1 LALLAGRKLLLADDS
16 ITIQKVVALTF
27 ADEGV
32 EVVTVGD
39 GHEAIEKLQG
49 ITPDIVLADV
59 FMPEVNGYEVCR
71 YIKENAKLKHIPVM
85 LLVGSFEPFDEAEAR
100 RVGAD
105 DILTK
110 PFQSIRRLID
120 KVGGLVGSKAS
131 DEATTAELPHVP
143 EEDAAPEKLSTGDL
157 EISTADTQRLSVG
170 KQQAHYPPY
179 EPAVVQESDT
189 RPVVQE
195 SDTRPMVQESDIR
208 PYEPVVETQRPRDVM
223 HETFRESQIMDSP
236 SNELRSENTLDQ
248 SDVLLDLGD
257 ISRSSAAT
265 SDDFVLDLD
274 FGDGESVAAVEAAAL
289 SGSNTFVEPQLSRS
303 EPALGV
309 AQREPSSP
317 STAWM
322 DTSELAYRQQSPS
335 TSEGAGAVMD
345 QKFVD
350 TQEWMRESPRSTTDD
365 LQPKGAVRKLERITD
380 EPGEITPRAEPGG
393 LVTLDQ
399 LSPEVIDA
407 IARRAV
413 EQLSAKVVQE
423 IAWEVVPQLA
433 ELLIKRKLE
442 ESQSRPK

>member
-1 LALLAGRKLLLADDS
+1 MLAGRKLLLADDS

-39 GHEAIEKLQG
+39 GHEAIEKLQE

-59 FMPEVNGYEVCR
+59 FMPEVNGYEVCG
-71 YIKENAKLKHIPVM
+71 YIKQNAKLKHIPVM

-120 KVGGLVGSKAS
+120 KVGGLVGSKAA
-131 DEATTAELPHVP
+131 DEATTAELPHVQH
-143 EEDAAPEKLSTGDL
+143 EAAEPEKLSTGDL
-157 EISTADTQRLSVG
+157 EISTADTQRLPVPT
-170 KQQAHYPPY
+170 QNPDYPAY
-179 EPAVVQESDT
+179 EPAAVVQESDH
-189 RPVVQE
+189 R
-195 SDTRPMVQESDIR
+195 S
-208 PYEPVVETQRPRDVM
+208 YAPVVETQLPKDVKQ
-223 HETFRESQIMDSP
+223 ENFRESQLMDSP
-236 SNELRSENTLDQ
+236 TNELRNESPLDQ
-248 SDVLLDLGD
+248 GDVLLDLGD
-257 ISRSSAAT
+257 ISRTSAVT

-274 FGDGESVAAVEAAAL
+274 FDEPRSAPAVGAAAV
-289 SGSNTFVEPQLSRS
+289 SRTHSFVEPQLSRS
-303 EPALGV
+303 DAAMEL
-309 AQREPSSP
+309 AQTESAHP
-317 STAWM
+317 TAWM
-322 DTSELAYRQQSPS
+322 DTSELAHRQQGLPS
-335 TSEGAGAVMD
+335 TSGGSAAVMD

-350 TQEWMRESPRSTTDD
+350 TQEWMRESPRSTSDD
-365 LQPKGAVRKLERITD
+365 LQPKGSARKLERVTD
-380 EPGEITPRAEPGG
+380 EAGDVTPRTGTIGP
-393 LVTLDQ
+393 VTLDQ

-413 EQLSAKVVQE
+413 EQLSARVVQE